1 MALARFNNFGASET
15 SDGLSPR
22 QRAED
27 ILLGSLGFGEE
38 AKLVTLERTT
48 IGGYRGIGQ
57 YTDGEQFE
65 FESDDE
71 LSELQIWALQL
82 LLTHFAAE

>member
-1 MALARFNNFGASET
+1 MAITLLDICVAAES

-38 AKLVTLERTT
+38 AKLISVARVDG
-48 IGGYRGIGQ
+48 GGYRGNGC
-57 YTDGEQFE
+57 YADGEIFE
-65 FESDDE
+65 FECDDE
-71 LSELQIWALQL
+71 LGELQLWALSIL
-82 LLTHFAAE
+82 VDTKKI